1 MRGRSSGSATQG
13 IAAQASLS
21 LPQYNKEQLEQLE
34 QLFALLQP
42 SSSTSFSGGPS
53 CSVTKSGNIL
63 SSLASWIIDSGAS
76 DHMTSHEFLFD
87 DFRPSINLS
96 PNLIKDNKNPKLI
109 VEVGEY
115 ERVRQRK
122 NTNIQPVQ
130 ESDLKIESPEPNKTG
145 NPTLPSESGLNNDSY
160 LDVPIALRKGSRI
173 THVVSYSNLSSFFGA
188 FTASLSGIVL
198 PKRNSPDEIKK
209 IKRLLANE
217 FEVKDLGMLKVFL
230 NMEIARSKQGDQVF
244 GFGSGKRGQLGISND
259 IVKSVCV
266 PHKTLGL
273 EDVNSMNI
281 IANGDHSAALCSRK
295 HLYIWGRGFNG
306 APDQHTPRCIETSF
320 SISQAAIGWSHVLVL
335 TGEGKIFMLG
345 GYLGGALNKGDGTV
359 INQHSANSEPAKE
372 ELMQEI
378 DGLDNIR
385 VQQIAAGAEHSAI
398 VTENGSVMTCGWGE
412 HGQLGLGNAID
423 QTVPQTV
430 HIGQKLGNNEKIL
443 RVVYCGSGFTY
454 TINKYSGNSHM

>member
-1 MRGRSSGSATQG
+1 MEEQERIIENAKQEIWSWGAGTEGQLG
-13 IAAQASLS
+13 TKKQEDEHH
-21 LPQYNKEQLEQLE
+21 PQL
-34 QLFALLQP
+34 
-42 SSSTSFSGGPS
+42 
-53 CSVTKSGNIL
+53 IH
-63 SSLASWIIDSGAS
+63 SLASFGPIFSISCGGAHVIAITHGGRVLTWGRGTSGQLGHGEMCNS
-76 DHMTSHEFLFD
+76 LQ
-87 DFRPSINLS
+87 
-96 PNLIKDNKNPKLI
+96 PKL
-109 VEVGEY
+109 VESLQSLV
-115 ERVRQRK
+115 
-122 NTNIQPVQ
+122 
-130 ESDLKIESPEPNKTG
+130 
-145 NPTLPSESGLNNDSY
+145 
-160 LDVPIALRKGSRI
+160 I
-173 THVVSYSNLSSFFGA
+173 THVSAGWNHSGFVSDTGCLFTCGDGSFGQLGHGDFSSQCIPTEISYFNTRQVLQIACGMRH
-188 FTASLSGIVL
+188 SLA
-198 PKRNSPDEIKK
+198 
-209 IKRLLANE
+209 LL
-217 FEVKDLGMLKVFL
+217 K
-230 NMEIARSKQGDQVF
+230 GDQVF